1 MTEFCRRHR
10 TNHWVCPQE
19 RLAGPASTPSKR
31 QMTQQDIH
39 EFVTHG
45 NESPEGRDAV
55 ERTRQGLFSI
65 RRENER
71 FVRENQHFKLHFEN
85 SAND

>member
-1 MTEFCRRHR
+1 MI
-10 TNHWVCPQE
+10 
-19 RLAGPASTPSKR
+19 
-31 QMTQQDIH
+31 QQDIH

-65 RRENER
+65 QREKER
-71 FVRENQHFKLHFEN
+71 FFRENQHFTLLFEN
-85 SAND
+85 FANE